1 MNICHWY
8 WFNKEARR
16 SIAGQD
22 KVKQESQTKDHGEEE
37 GRSQRS
43 LEQMWS
49 VSVLVIWELAG
60 RKENSAY
67 KLYISMDLGIY
78 VLLDW
83 LLIHYN
89 IYYDNHISQS
99 GQ

>member
-1 MNICHWY
+1 
-8 WFNKEARR
+8 
-16 SIAGQD
+16 
-22 KVKQESQTKDHGEEE
+22 
-37 GRSQRS
+37 
-43 LEQMWS
+43 MWS